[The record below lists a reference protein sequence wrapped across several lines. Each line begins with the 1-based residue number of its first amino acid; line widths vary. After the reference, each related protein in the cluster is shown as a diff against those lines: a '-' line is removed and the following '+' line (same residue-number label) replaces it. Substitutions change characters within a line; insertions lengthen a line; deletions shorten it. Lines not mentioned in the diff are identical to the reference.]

1 MIWITVHCVLPGLG
15 QKKATSA
22 PICPAPDAARHVAQG
37 HYLDCEISGS
47 DIQNQ
52 LMNVELRT
60 LGPNFYFGNV
70 LLEQVL
76 DYISNTSNM
85 EFQVQEYKIVQI
97 FTNE

>member
-1 MIWITVHCVLPGLG
+1 M
-15 QKKATSA
+15 S
-22 PICPAPDAARHVAQG
+22 
-37 HYLDCEISGS
+37 
-47 DIQNQ
+47 
-52 LMNVELRT
+52 VELRT
-60 LGPNFYFGNV
+60 LGPKFYFGNV